1 MSEFGAGAEL
11 PGWVTESRS
20 RGGKGGKYRAERCG
34 RGRERGAGAASGGG
48 GGRGA

>member
-20 RGGKGGKYRAERCG
+20 RGGKGGKRCG